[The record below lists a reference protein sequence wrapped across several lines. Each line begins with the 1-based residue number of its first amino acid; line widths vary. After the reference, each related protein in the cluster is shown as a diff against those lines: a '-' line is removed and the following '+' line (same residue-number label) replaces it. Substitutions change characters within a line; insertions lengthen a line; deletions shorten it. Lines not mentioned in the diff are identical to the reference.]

1 MIKFEFEIFI
11 YFMKVGNFREFGNPM
26 GMSGM
31 GMEIFW
37 EFSNIPKNLGI
48 LGMGMKFVGMGI
60 PTVWPSLITTLCD
73 ISYVTYLYVKI
84 IFSFVLVNLSS
95 G

>member
-1 MIKFEFEIFI
+1 
-11 YFMKVGNFREFGNPM
+11 
-26 GMSGM
+26 M

-60 PTVWPSLITTLCD
+60 PTVWPSLGRP
-73 ISYVTYLYVKI
+73 ISNRINSGKADTNI
-84 IFSFVLVNLSS
+84 IYQDR
-95 G
+95 